1 MFEGAPNSSAA
12 GSDTECFRWFEKSIS
27 SPPLPF
33 DIQFYD
39 SIGLKPWRSLRE
51 LYCEGNMSLVH
62 DRALIRALH
71 HRTLSALFDTY
82 KTISKTGPIHRGA
95 SSWDNLNG

>member
-27 SPPLPF
+27 SPPLPCTV
-33 DIQFYD
+33 QFYD

-51 LYCEGNMSLVH
+51 FNCEGNMSLVD
-62 DRALIRALH
+62 DRALIRAIH
-71 HRTLSALFDTY
+71 HETLCAMIDTHQ
-82 KTISKTGPIHRGA
+82 TII
-95 SSWDNLNG
+95 NLKD